1 MKEQYDKLYSK
12 QSNAWRK
19 RRLPFYRK
27 LASFIMPEDKV
38 LDLGC
43 GNGILASLSTWNKYL
58 GIDYSQVAI
67 DQARKFCPKAEFICA
82 DIFEY
87 IRVTNYNTVVITE
100 VLEHIIEDTK
110 IAWKLRSG
118 SKVIISVP
126 NNESVDVNGKPI
138 NCRFHVRKY
147 TTESIAKR
155 FCMIDF
161 TEIFVFENW
170 IIAIGIKR

>member
-1 MKEQYDKLYSK
+1 MKEQYDKLYSR

-27 LASFIMPEDKV
+27 LASFILPTDNV

-43 GNGILASLSTWNKYL
+43 GNGILASLSNWNKYL

-67 DQARKFCPKAEFICA
+67 EQARRFCPKAEFICA

-87 IRVTNYNTVVITE
+87 IRVTNYSTVVITE
-100 VLEHIIEDTK
+100 VLEHIIEDIK
-110 IAWKLRSG
+110 IIWKLRSG

-126 NNESVDVNGKPI
+126 NDEPVDDNGKPI
-138 NCRFHVRKY
+138 NCRFHVRNY

-155 FCMIDF
+155 FSMIDF
-161 TEIFVFENW
+161 TEIFVFETW
-170 IIAIGIKR
+170 IIAVGIKR